1 MEGKSRQD
9 PVVVSSTGL
18 HNSVDSP
25 PTSQIINKLPFT
37 AMTSPTGSSLSG
49 EARNATTAATS
60 SADHS
65 VDTHCAISQPLG
77 ALFQGRPLDYGARVI
92 HQHV

>member
-18 HNSVDSP
+18 HNSVGSP

-37 AMTSPTGSSLSG
+37 AMTSPT
-49 EARNATTAATS
+49 R
-60 SADHS
+60 
-65 VDTHCAISQPLG
+65 
-77 ALFQGRPLDYGARVI
+77 
-92 HQHV
+92 